1 MNTKDYIYQIM
12 IERLD
17 EEYELVEEF
26 ENLEE
31 AIKFAKTYGREHYRC
46 IWIEEVDKKGNYI
59 KTIEVEQ

>member
-1 MNTKDYIYQIM
+1 MNTKDHIYQII

-17 EEYELVEEF
+17 EEYEVVEEI

-31 AIKFAKTYGREHYRC
+31 AIKFAEDYGREHYRC

>member
-1 MNTKDYIYQIM
+1 MNKINNVYQIM
-12 IERLD
+12 IENHD
-17 EEYELVEEF
+17 EDFEIIEEF

-31 AIKFAKTYGREHYRC
+31 AIKFAETYGREHYRA